1 MLDELIPCLERYAEA
16 TGLIVDPALRKR
28 SPSKQGTRAIRW
40 AGAA

>member
-16 TGLIVDPALRKR
+16 TGLIVEPALRRR
-28 SPSKQGTRAIRW
+28 SPPKEITRLIRL